1 MGTSLSNHS
10 HEALRVI
17 ELAVGVDDLGP
28 RLEGQPATRA
38 DQVLHVRH
46 AENEKS
52 VVQDGK
58 FQTQLTITFHMRS
71 NFAKTHPGSGG
82 ILAYRSPPPPR

>member
-1 MGTSLSNHS
+1 MCKLGSENAALCCIQLVTLLSNHS

-38 DQVLHVRH
+38 DQVLHVGH
-46 AENEKS
+46 A
-52 VVQDGK
+52 
-58 FQTQLTITFHMRS
+58 
-71 NFAKTHPGSGG
+71 
-82 ILAYRSPPPPR
+82 